1 MLSLIFF
8 KNVFFLKKKL
18 SINLFRQIK
27 NSFELISLLL
37 CVTEL
42 WLPRRKLC
50 YLAFIKSSWLC
61 VMWMLKT
68 RWPLT
73 FFYRQLSVNY
83 TQASVDCELM
93 VNFIEHSLSLI
104 MASAQFWGLAF
115 SRILFF
121 FLWKIDAATKS
132 VKIGAQRIMNK
143 TQYCFIPV

>member
-1 MLSLIFF
+1 MLSL
-8 KNVFFLKKKL
+8 NFLKMYFSNKKKL

-27 NSFELISLLL
+27 NGFELISLLL

-68 RWPLT
+68 RWPWT
-73 FFYRQLSVNY
+73 FFFRQLSVNY

-93 VNFIEHSLSLI
+93 VNFIEHSL
-104 MASAQFWGLAF
+104 ASVQFWGLAY